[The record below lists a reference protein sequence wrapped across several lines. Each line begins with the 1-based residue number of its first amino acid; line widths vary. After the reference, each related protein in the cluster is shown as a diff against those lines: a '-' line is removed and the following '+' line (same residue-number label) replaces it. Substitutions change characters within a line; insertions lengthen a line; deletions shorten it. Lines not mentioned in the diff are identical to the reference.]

1 MSLKL
6 NHFWIY
12 IRLSTRDGPLL
23 QLFLLLTSRRLLRV
37 ISIGTILSF
46 APYLT

>member
-12 IRLSTRDGPLL
+12 IRLSTRDGPL